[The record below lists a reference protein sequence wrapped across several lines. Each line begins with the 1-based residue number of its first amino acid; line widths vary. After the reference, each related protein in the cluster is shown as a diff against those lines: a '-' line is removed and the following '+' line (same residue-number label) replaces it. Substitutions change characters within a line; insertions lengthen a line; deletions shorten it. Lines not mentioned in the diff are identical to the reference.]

1 MFVFSQHTF
10 YNLIGGNAIEYIW
23 QCKLKKQILF
33 VGKNAMGDLVFIDVR
48 CGICYYLIRIFIF
61 ERSKKWHIQNRR
73 F

>member
-33 VGKNAMGDLVFIDVR
+33 VGKNAMRRL
-48 CGICYYLIRIFIF
+48 GIY
-61 ERSKKWHIQNRR
+61 
-73 F
+73 